1 MTVYE
6 LLKKKNEKDLA
17 IILTDMAA
25 KIAKQIIMEEY
36 EEELEINNFMLCDIE
51 QEIFTW
57 LNKEL
62 KKNK

>member
-17 IILTDMAA
+17 IILTDMTA

-62 KKNK
+62 KKK

>member
-62 KKNK
+62 KKK

>member
-25 KIAKQIIMEEY
+25 KIAKQIVLEEY